1 MKIKLADVRSLLPLR
16 LGLLVGR
23 FQCKAIL
30 IQIVPISSCD
40 MGPTYIPS
48 ILVYLGTSTYVS
60 VYSSKFSAC

>member
-40 MGPTYIPS
+40 MGPTY
-48 ILVYLGTSTYVS
+48 LVYLYI
-60 VYSSKFSAC
+60 